1 MKNIVGGHFQ
11 ETVGVEMYFRSL
23 KTALAFEGQ
32 YFPGPV
38 RIMAPKP
45 HEINS
50 HNIAEVLSASPNSSS
65 VYVEGHG

>member
-1 MKNIVGGHFQ
+1 MAIVC
-11 ETVGVEMYFRSL
+11 VCWSL
-23 KTALAFEGQ
+23 HVYSIPGDWKQLFAYK

-38 RIMAPKP
+38 RIMAPLP

-50 HNIAEVLSASPNSSS
+50 HIAEVLSASPNSSS